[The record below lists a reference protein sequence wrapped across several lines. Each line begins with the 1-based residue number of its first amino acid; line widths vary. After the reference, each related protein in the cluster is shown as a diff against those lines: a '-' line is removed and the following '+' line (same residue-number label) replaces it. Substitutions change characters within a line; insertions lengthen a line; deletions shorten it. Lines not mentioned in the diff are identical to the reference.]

1 MSDREQEIEHLERL
15 RARHKANIRKLEKML
30 AGYGPLESPLNLLNK
45 LELEQ
50 EQLRQVEEELA
61 ALRGEGPAEVAAEQA
76 VPVWFEGPQVVASG
90 DRAAA
95 VGGDVH
101 GDVVTGEKVDVG
113 KAAEVS
119 GGPPETEAL
128 EPPAVT
134 PGPQAQPVPSQA
146 ESARRGINWEQV
158 GAIAGAIGLL
168 IALAAWL
175 IPNAGS
181 YLFGTPAATATPATL
196 PATFTP
202 AATSPPTVALTSD
215 VKLDFW
221 FEVKASDANEFVPGV
236 EGGKYRSGET
246 LRFHFTPTTN
256 GYAYLFSLDTAG
268 KFTPLWPDYTS
279 REAGQVEAG
288 EDYQTIEFELDDRE
302 GWEQFFA
309 VASTQPFSYDEDV
322 EPHLHPKP
330 LPGGRGV
337 EPVLK
342 LLELREDRFFHEKI
356 TFAHVK

>member
-15 RARHKANIRKLEKML
+15 RDRHQANIRNLEEML

-168 IALAAWL
+168 IALATWL

-181 YLFGTPAATATPATL
+181 YLFGTPTATLTTL

-202 AATSPPTVALTSD
+202 AATSPPTVAPTSD
-215 VKLDFW
+215 VELAFW
-221 FEVKASDANEFVPGV
+221 FEVKRGDADEFVQGI
-236 EGGKYRSGET
+236 EGGKYRSGDT
-246 LRFHFTPTTN
+246 LRFHFTPAAD

-268 KFTPLWPDYTS
+268 KFTPLWPYDS
-279 REAGQVEAG
+279 RAAGQVIAG
-288 EDYQTIEFELDDRE
+288 EDYQTIEFRLDQSE

-322 EPHLHPKP
+322 KPHLQPAL
-330 LPGGRGV
+330 LPGGKGV
-337 EPVLK
+337 DPVLK